1 MAYLVEMNLWF
12 LIAALLIGFVTGAWM
27 WRRPRHR
34 IESTPAEEG
43 ALWGPREGPVTPDA
57 PRVAGAA
64 DAVLSGG
71 GGEAGLPFLSAPQ
84 GEPDDLQRLKGVGPK
99 LSNMLGELGVYHY
112 HQIASWSDEH
122 VIIVDERL
130 GSFKGRIHR
139 DLWREQARLLA
150 EGRFDEFEAKFGS
163 GAGQP

>member
-34 IESTPAEEG
+34 VEFTAAEDG
-43 ALWGPREGPVTPDA
+43 ALLRTLERTVA
-57 PRVAGAA
+57 PPMAGAG

-71 GGEAGLPFLSAPQ
+71 GGETALPFLTAPEGQ
-84 GEPDDLQRLKGVGPK
+84 PDDLQRLKGVGPK
-99 LSNMLGELGVYHY
+99 LSTLLGELGVYHY

-122 VIIVDERL
+122 IVIVDERL

-163 GAGQP
+163 GSDS